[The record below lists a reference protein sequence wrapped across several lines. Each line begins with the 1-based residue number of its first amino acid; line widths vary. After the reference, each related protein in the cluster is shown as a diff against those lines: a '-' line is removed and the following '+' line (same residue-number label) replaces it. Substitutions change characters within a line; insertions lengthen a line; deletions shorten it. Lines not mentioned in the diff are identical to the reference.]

1 MEILMSKDKFLNS
14 DYKPDEN
21 TRQEIEALHKEGVS
35 LSDIQ
40 LKYADMNNAK
50 LVNADLSDSDL
61 TRADF
66 SGASL
71 YGVNLE
77 GANLFKTNLEGANLK
92 AANMRNCNLLGADFT
107 GAKLNNVNWGEE
119 YKVINEV
126 KAEKALA
133 DGDKQTAIEKYKEAE
148 DVYRNLKINLQSQ
161 TLGEDVGN
169 VFLREMIT
177 KRKQLP
183 LFSPLRIASKIAYLT
198 TGYGEKIGN
207 ILYTVIGTI
216 VFCAFL
222 YGIEGVSYGNK
233 ILKFEGTQSFT
244 EMLNIFGDLFYFS
257 VVVFSTVG
265 FGEILPIGPIGK
277 SLMIFEGLI
286 GGLILAILIIAVYKH
301 LMDR

>member
-1 MEILMSKDKFLNS
+1 MSKEKFLNS

-21 TRQEIEALHKEGVS
+21 TKQEIEDLHKDGKS

-40 LKYADMNNAK
+40 LKFADMRNAK
-50 LVNADLSDSDL
+50 LVNADLSHADL

-77 GANLFKTNLEGANLK
+77 GANLFKANFEGTNLK
-92 AANMRNCNLLGADFT
+92 AANMKNCNLLGVDLTA
-107 GAKLNNVNWGEE
+107 AKLNNVDWGDEH
-119 YKVINEV
+119 KVINEV
-126 KAEKALA
+126 EAEQAIA
-133 DGDKQTAIEKYKEAE
+133 DGDHQTANDKYKEAE
-148 DVYRNLKINLQSQ
+148 DVYRNLKINLQAQ
-161 TLGEDVGN
+161 TLGEDVGQ

-183 LFSPLRIASKIAYLT
+183 MFSPLRIASKIAYLT

-207 ILYTVIGTI
+207 ILYTVIGSI
-216 VFCAFL
+216 VSCAFL
-222 YGIEGVSYGNK
+222 YGIEGVSYGDK
-233 ILKFEGTQSFT
+233 LLKFEGTQSFA
-244 EMLNIFGDLFYFS
+244 EMLNVFGDLFYFS

-265 FGEILPIGPIGK
+265 FGEILPIGPLGK
-277 SLMIFEGLI
+277 TLMIFEGLI
-286 GGLILAILIIAVYKH
+286 GGLILAILIIAIYKQ

>member
-1 MEILMSKDKFLNS
+1 MSKEKFLNF

-21 TRQEIEALHKEGVS
+21 TKQEIEDLHKDGKS

-40 LKYADMNNAK
+40 LKFADMKNAK
-50 LVNADLSDSDL
+50 LVNADLSHADL

-77 GANLFKTNLEGANLK
+77 GANLFKANFEGANLK
-92 AANMRNCNLLGADFT
+92 AANMKNCNLLGVDLTA
-107 GAKLNNVNWGEE
+107 AKLNNVDWGDEH
-119 YKVINEV
+119 KVINEV
-126 KAEKALA
+126 EAEQAIA
-133 DGDKQTAIEKYKEAE
+133 DGDHQTANDKYKEAE
-148 DVYRNLKINLQSQ
+148 DVYRNLKINLQAQ
-161 TLGEDVGN
+161 TLGEDVGQ

-183 LFSPLRIASKIAYLT
+183 MFSPLRIASKIAYLT

-207 ILYTVIGTI
+207 ILYTVIGSI
-216 VFCAFL
+216 VSCAFL
-222 YGIEGVSYGNK
+222 YGIEGVSYGDK
-233 ILKFEGTQSFT
+233 LLKFEGTQSFA

-265 FGEILPIGPIGK
+265 FGEILPICPLGK
-277 SLMIFEGLI
+277 TLMIFEGLI
-286 GGLILAILIIAVYKH
+286 GGLILAILIIAIYKQ

>member
-1 MEILMSKDKFLNS
+1 MMSKDKFLNP

-21 TRQEIEALHKEGVS
+21 TKQEIEALHKDGES
-35 LSDIQ
+35 LSGVQ
-40 LKYADMNNAK
+40 LKHADMRSAK
-50 LVNADLSDSDL
+50 LVNADLSNSDL
-61 TRADF
+61 TRSDF

-77 GANLFKTNLEGANLK
+77 GANLFKANFEGVNLK
-92 AANMRNCNLLGADFT
+92 STNMRNCNLLGVDFT
-107 GAKLNNVNWGEE
+107 GAKLNNVDWGEE

-126 KAEKALA
+126 EAEKALA
-133 DGDKQTAIEKYKEAE
+133 DGDEQTAKDKYQEAE

-161 TLGEDVGN
+161 TLGEDVGK

-216 VFCAFL
+216 VSCAFL
-222 YGIEGVSYGNK
+222 YGIEGVSYDDK
-233 ILKFEGTQSFT
+233 LLKFEGTQTFT

-277 SLMIFEGLI
+277 TLMIFEGLI

>member
-1 MEILMSKDKFLNS
+1 MSKEKFLNS

-21 TRQEIEALHKEGVS
+21 TKQEIEDLHKDGKS

-40 LKYADMNNAK
+40 LKFADMKNAK
-50 LVNADLSDSDL
+50 LVNADLSHADL

-77 GANLFKTNLEGANLK
+77 GANLFKANFEGTNLK
-92 AANMRNCNLLGADFT
+92 AANMKNCNLLGVDLTA
-107 GAKLNNVNWGEE
+107 AKLNNVDWGDEH
-119 YKVINEV
+119 KVINEV
-126 KAEKALA
+126 EAEQAIA
-133 DGDKQTAIEKYKEAE
+133 DGDHQTANDKYKEAE
-148 DVYRNLKINLQSQ
+148 DVYRNLKINLQAQ
-161 TLGEDVGN
+161 TLGEDVGQ

-183 LFSPLRIASKIAYLT
+183 MFSPLRIASKIAYLT

-207 ILYTVIGTI
+207 ILYTVIGSI
-216 VFCAFL
+216 VSCAFL
-222 YGIEGVSYGNK
+222 YGIEGVSYGEK
-233 ILKFEGTQSFT
+233 LLKFEGTQSFA

-265 FGEILPIGPIGK
+265 FGEILPIGPLGK
-277 SLMIFEGLI
+277 TLMIFEGLI
-286 GGLILAILIIAVYKH
+286 GGLILAILIIAIYKQ

>member
-1 MEILMSKDKFLNS
+1 MSKEKFLNS

-21 TRQEIEALHKEGVS
+21 TKQEIEDLHKDGKS

-40 LKYADMNNAK
+40 LKFADMRNAK
-50 LVNADLSDSDL
+50 LVNADLSHADL

-77 GANLFKTNLEGANLK
+77 GANLFKANFEGANLK
-92 AANMRNCNLLGADFT
+92 AANMKNCNLLGVDLTA
-107 GAKLNNVNWGEE
+107 AKLNNVDWGDEH
-119 YKVINEV
+119 KVINEV
-126 KAEKALA
+126 EAEQAIA
-133 DGDKQTAIEKYKEAE
+133 DGDHQTANDKYKEAE
-148 DVYRNLKINLQSQ
+148 DVYRNLKINLQAQ
-161 TLGEDVGN
+161 TLGEDVGQ

-183 LFSPLRIASKIAYLT
+183 MFSPLRIASKIAYLT

-207 ILYTVIGTI
+207 ILYTVIGSI
-216 VFCAFL
+216 VSCAFL
-222 YGIEGVSYGNK
+222 YGIEGVSYGDK
-233 ILKFEGTQSFT
+233 LLKFEGTQSFA
-244 EMLNIFGDLFYFS
+244 EMLNVFGDLFYFS

-265 FGEILPIGPIGK
+265 FGEILPIGPLGK
-277 SLMIFEGLI
+277 TLMIFEGLI
-286 GGLILAILIIAVYKH
+286 GGLILAILIIAIYKQ

>member
-1 MEILMSKDKFLNS
+1 MSKDKFLNS

-21 TRQEIEALHKEGVS
+21 TRQEIEALHKDGES
-35 LSDIQ
+35 LSGVQ
-40 LKYADMNNAK
+40 LKHADMRSAK
-50 LVNADLSDSDL
+50 LVNADLSNSDL
-61 TRADF
+61 TRSDF

-77 GANLFKTNLEGANLK
+77 GANLFKANFEGVNLK
-92 AANMRNCNLLGADFT
+92 STNMRNCNLLGVDFT
-107 GAKLNNVNWGEE
+107 GAKLNNVDWGEE

-126 KAEKALA
+126 EAEKAVA
-133 DGDKQTAIEKYKEAE
+133 DGDEQTAKDKYQEAE

-207 ILYTVIGTI
+207 IIYTVIGTI
-216 VFCAFL
+216 VSCAFL
-222 YGIEGVSYGNK
+222 YGIEGVSYADK
-233 ILKFEGTQSFT
+233 LLKFEGTQTFT

-277 SLMIFEGLI
+277 TLMIFEGLI
-286 GGLILAILIIAVYKH
+286 GGLILAILIIAIYKH

>member
-1 MEILMSKDKFLNS
+1 MSKEKFLNS

-21 TRQEIEALHKEGVS
+21 TKQEIEDLHKDGKS

-40 LKYADMNNAK
+40 LKFADMKNAK
-50 LVNADLSDSDL
+50 LVNADLSHADL

-77 GANLFKTNLEGANLK
+77 GANLFKANFEGTNLK
-92 AANMRNCNLLGADFT
+92 AANMKNCNLLGVDLTA
-107 GAKLNNVNWGEE
+107 AKLNNVDWGDE

-126 KAEKALA
+126 EAEQAIA
-133 DGDKQTAIEKYKEAE
+133 DGDHQTANDKYKEAE
-148 DVYRNLKINLQSQ
+148 DVYRNLKINLQAQ
-161 TLGEDVGN
+161 TLGEDVGQ

-183 LFSPLRIASKIAYLT
+183 MFSPLRIASKIAYLT

-207 ILYTVIGTI
+207 ILYTVIGSI
-216 VFCAFL
+216 VSCAFL
-222 YGIEGVSYGNK
+222 YGIEGVSYGDK
-233 ILKFEGTQSFT
+233 LLKFEGTQSFA

-265 FGEILPIGPIGK
+265 FGEILPIGPLGK
-277 SLMIFEGLI
+277 TLMIFEGLI
-286 GGLILAILIIAVYKH
+286 GGLILAILIIAIYKQ

>member
-1 MEILMSKDKFLNS
+1 MSKEKFLNF

-21 TRQEIEALHKEGVS
+21 TKQEIEDLHKDGKS

-40 LKYADMNNAK
+40 LKFADMKNAK
-50 LVNADLSDSDL
+50 LVNADLSHADL

-77 GANLFKTNLEGANLK
+77 GANLFKANFEGANLK
-92 AANMRNCNLLGADFT
+92 AANMKNCNLLGVDLTA
-107 GAKLNNVNWGEE
+107 AKLNNVDWGDEH
-119 YKVINEV
+119 KVINEV
-126 KAEKALA
+126 EAEQAIA
-133 DGDKQTAIEKYKEAE
+133 DGDHQTANDKYKEAE
-148 DVYRNLKINLQSQ
+148 DVYRNLKINLQAQ
-161 TLGEDVGN
+161 TLGEDVGQ

-183 LFSPLRIASKIAYLT
+183 MFSPLRIASKIAYLT

-207 ILYTVIGTI
+207 ILYTVIGSI
-216 VFCAFL
+216 VSCAFL
-222 YGIEGVSYGNK
+222 YGIEGVSYGDK
-233 ILKFEGTQSFT
+233 LLKFEGTQSFA
-244 EMLNIFGDLFYFS
+244 EMLNVFGDLFYFS

-265 FGEILPIGPIGK
+265 FGEILPIGPLGK
-277 SLMIFEGLI
+277 TLMIFEGLI
-286 GGLILAILIIAVYKH
+286 GGLILAILIIAIYKQ